1 MEGMLPGAF
10 GDLIQGR
17 HDDSLTGEVPK
28 PLASALPLAPAPHSP
43 RQLSEAAPF
52 DRFIQTFKPRIS

>member
-17 HDDSLTGEVPK
+17 HDDSLNGEVPK
-28 PLASALPLAPAPHSP
+28 PLASALPLAPAPHSHQTHLGGGAV
-43 RQLSEAAPF
+43 RQIYSNLKNDSL
-52 DRFIQTFKPRIS
+52 